1 MESWFGSAGISRIH
15 ANAEC
20 NRLGG
25 IRSQSSGCARVFPI
39 SFGTLVLGRE
49 SLLYDKHSVSHSCL
63 ICFWPCLLV
72 TSFRP
77 YSCLNIYIYPA
88 LLAINVFP
96 ALFVFHG
103 FLSPCP
109 SSAVSSSRMRFQ
121 GFRVRTARAWAL
133 FRCTSC
139 CAPCSDC
146 SIRPRAAASSRA
158 RALSSALAHLYIP

>member
-1 MESWFGSAGISRIH
+1 MCTCVSYIFCNFGLWPREPFALHKQCLSFVSCMFLALFAS
-15 ANAEC
+15 N
-20 NRLGG
+20 
-25 IRSQSSGCARVFPI
+25 VFPAL
-39 SFGTLVLGRE
+39 F
-49 SLLYDKHSVSHSCL
+49 VSYNMCIYVYIHTY
-63 ICFWPCLLV
+63 IRPCLRLM
-72 TSFRP
+72 SFRP
-77 YSCLNIYIYPA
+77 YF
-88 LLAINVFP
+88 AINVFP

-133 FRCTSC
+133 LRCTSC